1 MKVFSIRLSREFKEI
16 IIIPISDTHDSDAF
30 ADEKYVNERIAFI
43 KETPNAFAL
52 LNGDLMNMAT
62 KNSASDS
69 YADKYGPDAQLDRC
83 VERYYPIRDKILG
96 ITEGNHERRVAK
108 ETGIQVTKRFARE
121 LGLEDRYSPSG
132 LYLIIRLGQQSNGKK
147 ESNGSGKVRQICYTA
162 YMTHGSRSGR
172 KAGGKINA
180 LMELS
185 NIVNAD
191 IYIHSHSH
199 LGAIIPGV
207 ANVPDLRNDR
217 ILVNDTLFVNTAA
230 ALDYGGYG
238 EVSEYQPLSKKSPII
253 YLCGTKKAFDADLGE
268 RVKWVT

>member
-16 IIIPISDTHDSDAF
+16 IIVPISDTHDSDAF

-121 LGLEDRYSPSG
+121 LGWRTGLPFRLVFDYS
-132 LYLIIRLGQQSNGKK
+132 L
-147 ESNGSGKVRQICYTA
+147 
-162 YMTHGSRSGR
+162 RS
-172 KAGGKINA
+172 A
-180 LMELS
+180 E
-185 NIVNAD
+185 
-191 IYIHSHSH
+191 
-199 LGAIIPGV
+199 
-207 ANVPDLRNDR
+207 
-217 ILVNDTLFVNTAA
+217 
-230 ALDYGGYG
+230 
-238 EVSEYQPLSKKSPII
+238 Q
-253 YLCGTKKAFDADLGE
+253 
-268 RVKWVT
+268 W